1 MRVMKRVPGALIGLL
16 AIVLS
21 AALPS
26 FSQAVIENPAKPKAA
41 NAGRVVTPTEVL
53 AISDEGT
60 SDYYFKWPHA
70 LAAGPDGGLLLTDVD
85 QVLWFGGD
93 GRFLGNLFKKGQ
105 GPGEMPWTGTPVAAG
120 KAVVVYAVSPGKLV
134 YFDAAG
140 KYEKEIAARVEGR
153 SGLSLIG
160 YLPGRFLF
168 EGHEF
173 PRVSGDPDF
182 VDNPRTIYAVSEA
195 GGPAAPLA
203 TFATRAWVVTA
214 GGGGGMFDVTSLI
227 AIPFQDKFLAL
238 THTEDYLIKL
248 FDPAANKVVREFR
261 RPYARLKGE
270 PLTEAEKKG
279 GIIINDKHY
288 TRPERKFENDVK
300 NLLDPQRRDLGRHI
314 DEGQVQG
321 HPHRRL
327 RRRGR
332 LPGLFLAQAPGVGI
346 QGASSRRASAP
357 STAISSGSSSG
368 PRMRRFPSRNTG
380 SSSSGAAGRMREEE
394 EDDMRSSPR
403 RPS

>member
-16 AIVLS
+16 AIVLP
-21 AALPS
+21 AAQPS

-41 NAGRVVTPTEVL
+41 TAGRVVVPQEVL
-53 AISDEGT
+53 AISDEGA

-70 LAAGPDGGLLLTDVD
+70 LAAGPDGGLLLTDID

-140 KYEKEIAARVEGR
+140 RYEKEVAARAEGR
-153 SGLSLIG
+153 IGLSLIG

-182 VDNPRTIYAVSEA
+182 VDNPRTIYAVNEA
-195 GGPAAPLA
+195 GGPAASLA
-203 TFATRAWVVTA
+203 TFITRAWVVTA
-214 GGGGGMFDVTSLI
+214 GGGGGMFDVTNLI
-227 AIPFQDKFLAL
+227 AIPFRDKFLAL

-261 RPYARLKGE
+261 RPYSRVKGE

-288 TRPERKFENDVK
+288 TRPERKLENDVK
-300 NLLDPQRRDLGRHI
+300 NLLVRNSEIWAITSTKDKSKGVLVDVFDGEGTYRDSFWLNAP
-314 DEGQVQG
+314 E
-321 HPHRRL
+321 
-327 RRRGR
+327 
-332 LPGLFLAQAPGVGI
+332 LAQRSLQSPGQCALDGDFLWIVE
-346 QGASSRRASAP
+346 RA
-357 STAISSGSSSG
+357 
-368 PRMRRFPSRNTG
+368 
-380 SSSSGAAGRMREEE
+380 
-394 EDDMRSSPR
+394 EDETFSIKKCRVVL
-403 RPS
+403 

>member
-1 MRVMKRVPGALIGLL
+1 MTLSSRGLRTARHLVLLAVLGGAGGLL
-16 AIVLS
+16 AQNI
-21 AALPS
+21 
-26 FSQAVIENPAKPKAA
+26 IENPAKPLAKD
-41 NAGRVVTPTEVL
+41 AGRVVTPTEVL
-53 AISDEGT
+53 AISDEGA

-70 LAAGPDGGLLLTDVD
+70 LAAGPDGGLLLTDID

-120 KAVVVYAVSPGKLV
+120 KAVVVYSVSPGKLV
-134 YFDAAG
+134 YFDTAG
-140 KYEKEIAARVEGR
+140 RYEKEIAARVEGR

-203 TFATRAWVVTA
+203 TFVTRAWVVTA
-214 GGGGGMFDVTSLI
+214 GGGGGMFDVTNLI
-227 AIPFQDKFLAL
+227 AIPFEDKFLAL
-238 THTEDYLIKL
+238 IHTEDYLIKL
-248 FDPAANKVVREFR
+248 FDPAANNVVREFR
-261 RPYARLKGE
+261 RPYSRVKGE

-300 NLLDPQRRDLGRHI
+300 NLLVRKSDIWAVTSTKDKSKGILIDVFDSEGVYRDCFWL
-314 DEGQVQG
+314 
-321 HPHRRL
+321 RL
-327 RRRGR
+327 
-332 LPGLFLAQAPGVGI
+332 
-346 QGASSRRASAP
+346 SE
-357 STAISSGSSSG
+357 TAI
-368 PRMRRFPSRNTG
+368 
-380 SSSSGAAGRMREEE
+380 
-394 EDDMRSSPR
+394 RSLQSPGQCALDGETLWVAEGVLGETFSIKKYR
-403 RPS
+403 VVL